1 MSAVQLAM
9 TRTCEVEPWR
19 AMVKLTQPETCL
31 CGQRYTACFLTAAMV
46 RRVIISAAAS
56 VTMPALL
63 LAQTPLLPQVE
74 QARQFRSLP
83 ETVDLQGQRNAPQT
97 SPLGGLG
104 TGDDAFGTQVFLKR
118 EEKVEPFSAFA
129 EIGAFVTNN
138 VALARRDEQQDSFL
152 VGTTG
157 AAFTKRFAFNLR
169 FDASARAAAYRY
181 DKFSELDFQSI
192 DLSAGVAWSPPQL
205 RGAEVMVR
213 YTHTNLT
220 TAKDTTE
227 FYSNHAILLGVQ
239 KVVPFGRAQA
249 VYFGAS
255 AQWSFA
261 DPEPAGR
268 DEYVAYAGYRA
279 QLTRSIDA
287 DLFYRYGSY
296 VYREGQ
302 GREDDNQ
309 TLSLALHYTPRPWL
323 SFSATGFYGV
333 NRSNR
338 SAFDYDVGNLGVGL
352 QLSLRF

>member
-1 MSAVQLAM
+1 
-9 TRTCEVEPWR
+9 
-19 AMVKLTQPETCL
+19 
-31 CGQRYTACFLTAAMV
+31 
-46 RRVIISAAAS
+46 
-56 VTMPALL
+56 MPAFL
-63 LAQTPLLPQVE
+63 LAQMPMRPQVE
-74 QARQFRSLP
+74 QSRQLSSRP
-83 ETVDLQGQRNAPQT
+83 ETIDLQGQRNAPQ
-97 SPLGGLG
+97 SAVLGGPA
-104 TGDDAFGTQVFLKR
+104 TADDAFGTQVFLKR
-118 EEKVEPFSAFA
+118 QERPQPFSAFA

-138 VALARRDEQQDSFL
+138 VALARRDEIEDRFL

-157 AAFTKRFAFNLR
+157 VAFSQRFAFNLR
-169 FDASARAAAYRY
+169 FDASARASAYRY

-192 DLSAGVAWSPPQL
+192 DLSAGVAWTPPQL
-205 RGAEVMVR
+205 RGAEVLLR
-213 YTHTNLT
+213 YTHTSLT
-220 TAKDTTE
+220 TAEDTTE

-287 DLFYRYGSY
+287 DLFYRYGRY
-296 VYREGQ
+296 VYREGE
-302 GREDDNQ
+302 GRQDNNQ

-338 SAFDYDVGNLGVGL
+338 RAFDYDVGNVGVGL
-352 QLSLRF
+352 QVSLRF

>member
-1 MSAVQLAM
+1 
-9 TRTCEVEPWR
+9 
-19 AMVKLTQPETCL
+19 
-31 CGQRYTACFLTAAMV
+31 MV
-46 RRVIISAAAS
+46 RHILICAVAS
-56 VTMPALL
+56 VTMPAFL

-74 QARQFRSLP
+74 QARQFRPLP
-83 ETVDLQGQRNAPQT
+83 ETVDLQGQRNAPQA

-118 EEKVEPFSAFA
+118 QEKAKPFSAFA

-138 VALARRDEQQDSFL
+138 VALARRDEQQDTFL

-157 AAFTKRFAFNLR
+157 AAFTQRFGYHLR
-169 FDASARAAAYRY
+169 LDASARASAYRY
-181 DKFSELDFQSI
+181 DKFPELDFQSI
-192 DLSAGVAWSPPQL
+192 DLSAGVAWTPPQL
-205 RGAEVMVR
+205 RGAEVLLR

-249 VYFGAS
+249 VYLGAS

-279 QLTRSIDA
+279 QLTRHVDA
-287 DLFYRYGSY
+287 DLFYRYGRY
-296 VYREGQ
+296 VYREGK
-302 GREDDNQ
+302 GRQDHNQ
-309 TLSLALHYTPRPWL
+309 TVSLALRYTPTPWL
-323 SFSATGFYGV
+323 TLSATGFLGA

-338 SAFDYDVGNLGVGL
+338 PAFDYDVGNVGVGL
-352 QLSLRF
+352 QVALRF